1 MRTARDDALDERLVP
16 RAAVDDVL
24 EALRRVEDHDLV
36 APVGRVAGPRELRHL
51 LDGELVAD
59 VEAGVHGQ
67 RRDEARLDDQEPDQE
82 ADGQRLAV
90 DAQVLGELLVPRDGR
105 EPAGPLVG
113 GRVVVAAA
121 RAPRDGRGARRA
133 AQAAEPRRR
142 REGRRARDEQG
153 ERRVAAAH
161 DTRRLACVEA
171 GCCTH
176 PGVATCSAS
185 RLAAVLLPDESRTR
199 GVSQFLDF
207 SECNNYLA
215 HACLRSR

>member
-24 EALRRVEDHDLV
+24 EALRRVEDDDLV

-67 RRDEARLDDQEPDQE
+67 RRDEARLDDQEPDRE

-90 DAQVLGELLVPRDGR
+90 DAQVLGELLVSRYGR

-121 RAPRDGRGARRA
+121 RAPRDLIRARRA

-161 DTRRLACVEA
+161 DASRVLRQAAA
-171 GCCTH
+171 GK
-176 PGVATCSAS
+176 PGVATCSS
-185 RLAAVLLPDESRTR
+185 PFTERTR
-199 GVSQFLDF
+199 SGKT
-207 SECNNYLA
+207 
-215 HACLRSR
+215 RSS

>member
-1 MRTARDDALDERLVP
+1 MRAARDDALDERLVP

-24 EALRRVEDHDLV
+24 EALRRVEDDDLV

-59 VEAGVHGQ
+59 VEAGVHAQ
-67 RRDEARLDDQEPDQE
+67 RRDEARFDDQETDRE

-90 DAQVLGELLVPRDGR
+90 DAQVLGELLVSRYCR

-121 RAPRDGRGARRA
+121 RAPRDLICARRP

-161 DTRRLACVEA
+161 DASRVLSSA
-171 GCCTH
+171 GTQ
-176 PGVATCSAS
+176 PGVATCSSFGLRQLPCPRSAYGS
-185 RLAAVLLPDESRTR
+185 RYNRACYSRTR
-199 GVSQFLDF
+199 
-207 SECNNYLA
+207 YLQYSTT
-215 HACLRSR
+215 L

>member
-1 MRTARDDALDERLVP
+1 MHTARDDALDERLVP

-24 EALRRVEDHDLV
+24 EALRRVEDDDLV

-67 RRDEARLDDQEPDQE
+67 RRDEARLDDQEADQE

-90 DAQVLGELLVPRDGR
+90 DAQVLGELLVSRYCR

-161 DTRRLACVEA
+161 HD
-171 GCCTH
+171 
-176 PGVATCSAS
+176 CSARVLRQS
-185 RLAAVLLPDESRTR
+185 CFRTSAGSHAVARLLGMQLATLAGVGGRANTCLL
-199 GVSQFLDF
+199 VS
-207 SECNNYLA
+207 CRP
-215 HACLRSR
+215 HCLLQSCL

>member
-59 VEAGVHGQ
+59 VEAGVHTQ
-67 RRDEARLDDQEPDQE
+67 RRDEARLDDQETDQE

-90 DAQVLGELLVPRDGR
+90 DAQVLGELLVSRYCR

-113 GRVVVAAA
+113 RVEPRQPAAVVHERQQAA
-121 RAPRDGRGARRA
+121 RHELGQQPRPLGAHPPRVIAEGRG
-133 AQAAEPRRR
+133 
-142 REGRRARDEQG
+142 G
-153 ERRVAAAH
+153 
-161 DTRRLACVEA
+161 
-171 GCCTH
+171 
-176 PGVATCSAS
+176 
-185 RLAAVLLPDESRTR
+185 
-199 GVSQFLDF
+199 F
-207 SECNNYLA
+207 
-215 HACLRSR
+215 

>member
-1 MRTARDDALDERLVP
+1 MNHHHEDGGGRPKIDMRTARDDALDERLVP

-59 VEAGVHGQ
+59 VEAGVHAQ
-67 RRDEARLDDQEPDQE
+67 RRDEARLDDQEPDRE

-90 DAQVLGELLVPRDGR
+90 DAQVLGELLVSRYGR

-161 DTRRLACVEA
+161 DASRVLRQAAA
-171 GCCTH
+171 GK
-176 PGVATCSAS
+176 PGVATCSS
-185 RLAAVLLPDESRTR
+185 PFTERTR
-199 GVSQFLDF
+199 SG
-207 SECNNYLA
+207 ET
-215 HACLRSR
+215 RSS

>member
-59 VEAGVHGQ
+59 VEAGVHAQ
-67 RRDEARLDDQEPDQE
+67 RRDEARLDDQEPDRE

-90 DAQVLGELLVPRDGR
+90 DAQVLGELLVAGDGR

-161 DTRRLACVEA
+161 D
-171 GCCTH
+171 
-176 PGVATCSAS
+176 CSARVLRQS
-185 RLAAVLLPDESRTR
+185 CFRTSAGSHAVARLLGMQLATLAGVGGRANTCLL
-199 GVSQFLDF
+199 VS
-207 SECNNYLA
+207 CRP
-215 HACLRSR
+215 HCLLQSCL

>member
-1 MRTARDDALDERLVP
+1 MHAARDDALDERLVP

-59 VEAGVHGQ
+59 VEAGVHAQ
-67 RRDEARLDDQEPDQE
+67 RRDEARLDDQEPDRE

-90 DAQVLGELLVPRDGR
+90 DAQVLGELLVSRYGR

-161 DTRRLACVEA
+161 DASRVLRQAAA
-171 GCCTH
+171 GK
-176 PGVATCSAS
+176 PGVATCSS
-185 RLAAVLLPDESRTR
+185 PFTERTR
-199 GVSQFLDF
+199 SG
-207 SECNNYLA
+207 ET
-215 HACLRSR
+215 RSS

>member
-1 MRTARDDALDERLVP
+1 MHTARDDALDERLVP

-59 VEAGVHGQ
+59 VEAGVHAQ
-67 RRDEARLDDQEPDQE
+67 RRDEARLDDQETDQQ

-90 DAQVLGELLVPRDGR
+90 DAQVLGELLVAGDGR

-171 GCCTH
+171 GCCTQ
-176 PGVATCSAS
+176 PGVATCSSPAS
-185 RLAAVLLPDESRTR
+185 GRDANAGSR
-199 GVSQFLDF
+199 S
-207 SECNNYLA
+207 S
-215 HACLRSR
+215 

>member
-59 VEAGVHGQ
+59 VEAGVHAQ
-67 RRDEARLDDQEPDQE
+67 RRDEARLDDQEPDRE

-90 DAQVLGELLVPRDGR
+90 DAQVLGELLVSRYGR

-121 RAPRDGRGARRA
+121 RAPARRARARGARR
-133 AQAAEPRRR
+133 RRR
-142 REGRRARDEQG
+142 SRGGGARADAPATSRASAAWRRPMTP
-153 ERRVAAAH
+153 RV
-161 DTRRLACVEA
+161 C
-171 GCCTH
+171 
-176 PGVATCSAS
+176 
-185 RLAAVLLPDESRTR
+185 
-199 GVSQFLDF
+199 
-207 SECNNYLA
+207 
-215 HACLRSR
+215 